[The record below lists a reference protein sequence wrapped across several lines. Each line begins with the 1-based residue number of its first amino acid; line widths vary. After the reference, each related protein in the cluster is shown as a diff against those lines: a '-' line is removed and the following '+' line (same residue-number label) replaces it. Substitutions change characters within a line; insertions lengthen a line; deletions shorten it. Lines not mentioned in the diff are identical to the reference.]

1 MLLQQTHL
9 KIILFVLLLMMRKM
23 MKVEMIILTMPLLML
38 IMAMMV
44 GRMSEDDFAHRLLLD
59 RPNLFT
65 VLPLWPSGVT
75 RIC

>member
-1 MLLQQTHL
+1 MT
-9 KIILFVLLLMMRKM
+9 
-23 MKVEMIILTMPLLML
+23 ILTMLLLML

-65 VLPLWPSGVT
+65 VLPLWSSGVM
-75 RIC
+75 IIIAL